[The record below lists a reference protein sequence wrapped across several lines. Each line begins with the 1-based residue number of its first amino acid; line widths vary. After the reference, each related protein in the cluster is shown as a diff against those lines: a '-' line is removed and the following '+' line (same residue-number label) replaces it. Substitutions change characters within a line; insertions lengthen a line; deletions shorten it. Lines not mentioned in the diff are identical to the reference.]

1 MNLKESKTIS
11 NWSIKKSFYELL
23 RKPEGRILP
32 ITYPIKL

>member
-11 NWSIKKSFYELL
+11 PINVKKSFYELL